1 MSKLQKFSQQ
11 LSDVLRKAFAQ
22 YPDMLAQTLLRNTHQ
37 SAQSK
42 ANAICGAD
50 YHELIKAK
58 EEHNSYTYVF
68 ALYFRSRYLSLIL
81 GEKRDAFCRL
91 RPPFVRGSCNML
103 THHESYNLTTSLK
116 AKALHATYCV
126 NCSLFSFITC
136 SPIHVLPAS
145 HFTFL
150 VTQLDALPTFVAVV
164 EFNLTT
170 ILAGSFPWLFNVLTT
185 R

>member
-1 MSKLQKFSQQ
+1 MSKLQKFNQES
-11 LSDVLRKAFAQ
+11 SDVLRKAFRQ

-42 ANAICGAD
+42 ANTIRGAD
-50 YHELIKAK
+50 YHELTKAK

-81 GEKRDAFCRL
+81 GEKRGAFCRL
-91 RPPFVRGSCNML
+91 RPPFVRGRCNML
-103 THHESYNLTTSLK
+103 THHESYNLTTSLTP
-116 AKALHATYCV
+116 KALHAAYCA
-126 NCSLFSFITC
+126 NCTPFSLITC

-150 VTQLDALPTFVAVV
+150 VTQLEALPTFATVV
-164 EFNLTT
+164 EFNLPT
-170 ILAGSFPWLFNVLTT
+170 ILQGSFPWLFTVPTT